1 MHYRGTSSF
10 HKCFDLNY
18 TRKAIEILLLAL
30 KDYELAALFFDN
42 ARDITVLLSR
52 TSRKF
57 NQQNVS
63 SCQESRKTFCVA
75 TESATQNPAR
85 IHINMKM
92 VHVANTCVVV
102 PGRQLCTPID
112 GTSWLP

>member
-85 IHINMKM
+85 IHINVKM
-92 VHVANTCVVV
+92 VHEQNCKYLRCCARTTA
-102 PGRQLCTPID
+102 LH
-112 GTSWLP
+112 SH